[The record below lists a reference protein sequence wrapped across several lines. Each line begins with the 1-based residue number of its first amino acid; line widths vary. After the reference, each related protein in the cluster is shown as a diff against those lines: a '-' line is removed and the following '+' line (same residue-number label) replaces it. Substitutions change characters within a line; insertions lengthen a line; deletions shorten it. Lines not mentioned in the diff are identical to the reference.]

1 MLVRWFVGSVSY
13 LCNTKLETSV
23 MKATVTVT
31 AVLVAAIA
39 ATYKMYVEPLYYE
52 FIESDYHDRFFDSR
66 IEYIHLLGLSR
77 PTKFIL
83 SFLPIIQPYVRDH
96 LRRDVDRGPRPTNSS
111 NHVYY
116 EPKIH
121 DRPYRA
127 LKTDFL
133 NKEECAII
141 RGLLDRNVDRGPV
154 DFGEPLDSSLNR
166 EFESVS
172 IFKLLGLEGLDDS
185 GDDVDGDEDGRD
197 SSDDE
202 EDEIN
207 ITDAERQLLL
217 SMLNRLQ
224 KVVEDTFNSKTIFLE
239 YSDISRRSNPVRAKG
254 KGILS
259 YMEHLQYLSSGG
271 HGIHSDRCS
280 FGTRGDE
287 IFFEGY
293 NCKQTTEHCCPHRTH
308 SVLLYLN
315 DPDNDRLKGG
325 DFYIVDREDLADEN
339 RPSFSSKV
347 GLAEHMRHT
356 LRVKPHC
363 GNLMLFTSDT
373 RNLHGTYPIQSGV
386 RYAMPMWQSDL
397 SMIERDD
404 ELLDNFLDRLWN
416 WCPAMGGFDGLPI
429 PSAFNNDDYVDENG
443 YIEDCV
449 IFLEDCEAVIDE
461 SIQEIRK
468 HSRQ

>member
-1 MLVRWFVGSVSY
+1 
-13 LCNTKLETSV
+13 
-23 MKATVTVT
+23 MKVDLTEMKTAVTLT

-39 ATYKMYVEPLYYE
+39 ATYKMYVEPLCNE
-52 FIESDYHDRFFDSR
+52 FLESDYHNRFFDSR

-77 PTKFIL
+77 PTKYLL
-83 SFLPIIQPYVRDH
+83 SFLPIIEPYVRDH

-111 NHVYY
+111 INVYY
-116 EPKIH
+116 DPKIH

-133 NKEECAII
+133 TKDECAAI
-141 RGLLDRNVDRGPV
+141 RGILDRNVDHGPV
-154 DFGEPLDSSLNR
+154 DFGEPLDSSLNK

-172 IFKLLGLEGLDDS
+172 VFKLLGLEGLDDS
-185 GDDVDGDEDGRD
+185 GDDSGDDDSEDDED
-197 SSDDE
+197 DE
-202 EDEIN
+202 VN
-207 ITDAERQLLL
+207 MTNAERQLLL

-224 KVVEDTFNSKTIFLE
+224 KVVESTFGSDTIFLE
-239 YSDISRRSNPVRAKG
+239 YSDISRRSNPVRSKG
-254 KGILS
+254 NSTILGF
-259 YMEHLQYLSSGG
+259 MEHLQYLSSGG

-280 FGTRGDE
+280 FGTRDDT
-287 IFFEGY
+287 IFFDGF
-293 NCKQTTEHCCPHRTH
+293 NCKQTIDHCCPHRTH

-315 DPDNDRLKGG
+315 DPDDDQLKGG

-339 RPSFSSKV
+339 RPSFISKV

-373 RNLHGTYPIQSGV
+373 RNLHGTYPIESGV

-397 SMIERDD
+397 SMIERND

-429 PSAFNNDDYVDENG
+429 PSKFNTDDNVDENG
-443 YIEDCV
+443 YIEDCDA
-449 IFLEDCEAVIDE
+449 FLEDIEAIIDE
-461 SIQEIRK
+461 TIEEKRK
-468 HSRQ
+468 HRRQ